1 MVSPLLSKHK
11 TPLLYVN
18 STLISYAITML
29 TSFVTYRYITPEY
42 LGIWATFTTFS
53 TLATFLRL
61 GIVNG
66 MNRELPYYLGKGDKQ
81 AAYSFA
87 ETTLFYTLFTVL
99 ILLVTG
105 IIALSTWNFAQYGIL
120 SSSYRNAAIVF
131 FLSITIEPYKA
142 YISGTFRTNNSFDQL
157 SKIQIICA
165 LFKIPTLFLV
175 IRWNYNGFLIREAAL
190 VVLDVLLLHL
200 KRPLPDI
207 KPIFNWNVF
216 KKLFQIGF
224 NIFLVSYLSSFVDT
238 FPRLF
243 LIHEGTTSE
252 LGLFSP
258 VLILIS
264 IVYLIPGTISNYLY
278 PKFSFAYGNGTDRIY
293 FWKRTL
299 WLLIIATSIGIAF
312 AVVVFLLIDFLIPLF
327 PKYTESVPYIK
338 MMCIG
343 LAFVGY
349 KVCSVNF
356 VIFKSY
362 IWMWLTPIVNAILL
376 LTSLFIWHHLVDD
389 NLTVAV
395 ASIICSNFLM
405 LIFMIVTV
413 YHVTHKEKE
422 TI

>member
-1 MVSPLLSKHK
+1 MNKSLFRQHK

-18 STLISYAITML
+18 ATMFSYAITML

-81 AAYSFA
+81 AAYSYA
-87 ETTLFYTLFTVL
+87 ETTLSYTLFTVIIL
-99 ILLVTG
+99 ILTG
-105 IIALSTWNFAQYGIL
+105 IVALSTWNFAQYGIL
-120 SSSYRNAAIVF
+120 CSSYRNAAIVF
-131 FLSITIEPYKA
+131 FLSIAIEPYKA
-142 YISGTFRTNNSFDQL
+142 YVSGTFRTNNSFDQL

-165 LFKIPTLFLV
+165 IVRIPTLGFV
-175 IRWNYNGFLIREAAL
+175 IWLGYNGFLIREAIL
-190 VVLDVLLLHL
+190 FVLEGLLLHF
-200 KRPLPDI
+200 KRPLPEI

-243 LIHEGTTSE
+243 LIHEGTTTE

-258 VLILIS
+258 VLMLIS
-264 IVYLIPGTISNYLY
+264 IVYLIPGTLSNYLY
-278 PKFSFAYGNGTDRIY
+278 PKFSFAYGNGVDKLY
-293 FWKRTL
+293 FWKRTIFL
-299 WLLIIATSIGIAF
+299 VLISTGIGILF
-312 AVVVFLLIDFLIPLF
+312 SIVMYFIIDYIIPFF
-327 PKYTESVPYIK
+327 PKYIESVPYIK
-338 MMCIG
+338 MMCVG

-362 IWMWLTPIVNAILL
+362 LWMWLTPIMNAVLL
-376 LTSLFIWHHLVDD
+376 MVSLWVWNYYFED

-395 ASIICSNFLM
+395 GSLISSNFLM
-405 LIFMIVTV
+405 LIIMIYAV
-413 YHVTHKEKE
+413 YKLTHKKQ
-422 TI
+422 

>member
-1 MVSPLLSKHK
+1 MNKSLFRQHK
-11 TPLLYVN
+11 TPLLYIN
-18 STLISYAITML
+18 ATMFSYAITML

-53 TLATFLRL
+53 TIATFLRL

-66 MNRELPYYLGKGDKQ
+66 MNRELPYYLGKGDQ
-81 AAYSFA
+81 QVAYNFA

-131 FLSITIEPYKA
+131 FLSITIEPYKS
-142 YISGTFRTNNSFDQL
+142 YVSGTFRTNNSFDQL

-165 LFKIPTLFLV
+165 IAKIPTLGFV
-175 IRWNYNGFLIREAAL
+175 IWLGYNGFLIREAII
-190 VVLDVLLLHL
+190 VILDGLLLHL
-200 KRPLPDI
+200 KRPLPEI
-207 KPIFNWNVF
+207 KPIFKWDVF

-243 LIHEGTTSE
+243 LIREGSTTE

-258 VLILIS
+258 VLMLIS
-264 IVYLIPGTISNYLY
+264 IVYLIPGTLSNYLY
-278 PKFSFAYGNGTDRIY
+278 PKFSYAYGNGADKLY
-293 FWKRTL
+293 FWQRTKL
-299 WLLIIATSIGIAF
+299 LLLISTGVGIVF
-312 AVVVFLLIDFLIPLF
+312 SVVMYFFIDYIIPFF

-362 IWMWLTPIVNAILL
+362 FWMWLTPIMNAFLL
-376 LTSLFIWHHLVDD
+376 IVSLLVWNYLFDD
-389 NLTVAV
+389 NLIVAV
-395 ASIICSNFLM
+395 GSIISSNLCM
-405 LIFMIVTV
+405 LLIMIFAV
-413 YHVTHKEKE
+413 YHLTHKK
-422 TI
+422 